1 MNKFYGNVLI
11 YRYRYIHIHM
21 EVTHHMFW
29 TFSFVHISQG
39 KNLLTSNTDV
49 RGKPVTI
56 HCIHIPRTDVGGKPV
71 TMRCISIHQT
81 LLNSV
86 LRWIQ
91 R

>member
-1 MNKFYGNVLI
+1 
-11 YRYRYIHIHM
+11 M

-29 TFSFVHISQG
+29 TFPFVHISQG
-39 KNLLTSNTDV
+39 ENLLTSN
-49 RGKPVTI
+49 
-56 HCIHIPRTDVGGKPV
+56 TDVGGKPV
-71 TMRCISIHQT
+71 TMRCIHVPHTDVRGKPVTMHCISIHQT